1 MMPPRHR
8 SSRGLPLEWAAREPS
23 LARSHGVPG
32 RKESFGGDG
41 APLVVVDDLPTPD
54 ALEKALTNLRAH
66 GARRVITALGRPGDR
81 DRGKR
86 PLIGAVAER
95 PCEALILT
103 HDDPRSDS
111 GERIVADILGG
122 VSRPDLVRVERQ
134 RASAIRLAIALAGID
149 DAVPVAG
156 KDREIIQD
164 RGELGV
170 HLCDRAQVA
179 VALRERREGRL

>member
-1 MMPPRHR
+1 M
-8 SSRGLPLEWAAREPS
+8 
-23 LARSHGVPG
+23 
-32 RKESFGGDG
+32 
-41 APLVVVDDLPTPD
+41 VVVDDLPTPD

-103 HDDPRSDS
+103 DDDPRSDS

-134 RASAIRLAIALAGID
+134 RGLAIWLAIALAGVD
-149 DAVPVAG
+149 DAVLVAG
-156 KDREIIQD
+156 NGHETIQD
-164 RGELGV
+164 MGELKV
-170 HLCDRAQVA
+170 HFSDRAQV
-179 VALRERREGRL
+179 VEALRAWREGRH